1 MKRVLAGTIVVAGIC
16 LFVISGFADEKSNV
30 KIGETNFN
38 EHCVACHP
46 GGKNVFNPQKTLYKK
61 DLEANNIR
69 TPEDI
74 VKIMRN
80 PGPNMTR
87 FDENS
92 LPEKEAKE
100 IAEYIL
106 ETFK

>member
-1 MKRVLAGTIVVAGIC
+1 MKKVLAGTIVAAGIS

-30 KIGETNFN
+30 KIGETDYN
-38 EHCVACHP
+38 ERCVACHP
-46 GGKNVFNPQKTLYKK
+46 GGGNVFNPQKTLHKK

-74 VKIMRN
+74 IKIMRN

-106 ETFK
+106 ENFK